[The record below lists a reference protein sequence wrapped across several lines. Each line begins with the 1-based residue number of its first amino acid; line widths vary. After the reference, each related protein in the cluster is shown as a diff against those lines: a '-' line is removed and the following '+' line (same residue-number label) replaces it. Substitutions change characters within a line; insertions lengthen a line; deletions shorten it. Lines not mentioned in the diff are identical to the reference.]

1 MFRRTAPAGLSA
13 ALLLALAPAG
23 LPAQA
28 APGEID
34 LQILSFNDFHGNIE
48 APDDPTEPGGAAN
61 LAAHLDRLRAGA
73 AHSATVVGGDSIG
86 ASPFLSSAFRDEPTI
101 DALSA
106 MDLTA
111 VAVGN
116 HEFDQGT
123 DELLRMDRGG
133 CLDDGDGS
141 GGRNSCPIPGKTFTG
156 AAFPFLA
163 ANVLWKDS
171 GEPMLPSYVIEE
183 YDGVKV
189 AYVGLGLD
197 ETPDIVSAAGIQDVD
212 FVDAATRA
220 NELVPELKAQGVEAM
235 VAVIHEGGTSE
246 NGTDVSG
253 DVMEFHEQLD
263 PEYDVIASGHTHTDY
278 ITTVDGRLITQAGN
292 YGELITKIDLRLD
305 PQTKDVVPGSA
316 VAEQVPV
323 TQEVT
328 PDETVAAIVAE
339 YKALIG
345 TVADEVL
352 GTVSAQV
359 THDRYAVAVSP
370 LGRLIADAQLADQ
383 SVVTAGEEPVLAL
396 MNPGGIRVP
405 ELDQAGADGTTDGK
419 ITMEEAFSAQP
430 FNNYLVS
437 MDLTGAQIH
446 QVLRE
451 QFSGENAEVVKV
463 LQTSTGFTYTIDD
476 TDTPE
481 LVPGSVQL
489 NGQAVADDGSTTYRV
504 VTNNFLAG
512 GGDNFPTL
520 AQGDNVYF
528 GGLDI
533 DAFRNYLEAAS
544 PYTPVDPD
552 VPAVGGPIIDTGV
565 TAPAEGAGQVA
576 LTGGVLAMLA
586 GAGLLGARRRRA

>member
-1 MFRRTAPAGLSA
+1 MFRRTAPVGLSA
-13 ALLLALAPAG
+13 VLLVALSPTVT
-23 LPAQA
+23 AQA
-28 APGEID
+28 APGEVE

-48 APDDPTEPGGAAN
+48 APDDPSEPGGAAN
-61 LAAHLDRLRAGA
+61 LAAHLDRLRSEAS
-73 AHSATVVGGDSIG
+73 HSATVVGGDSIG
-86 ASPFLSSAFRDEPTI
+86 ASPFLSAAFRDEPTI

-123 DELLRMDRGG
+123 DELLRMDAGG
-133 CLDDGDGS
+133 CLDDGDGE

-212 FVDAATRA
+212 FVDAASRA

-253 DVMEFHEQLD
+253 DVIEFHEELD

-278 ITTVDGRLITQAGN
+278 ITTLDGRLITQAGN

-305 PQTKDVVPGSA
+305 PTTGDVVPGSA
-316 VAEQVPV
+316 TAEQVPV
-323 TQEVT
+323 TQDVT
-328 PDETVAAIVAE
+328 PDETVTAIVAE
-339 YKALIG
+339 YRALIG
-345 TVADEVL
+345 TIADEVL
-352 GTVSAQV
+352 GTVTAQV
-359 THDRYAVAVSP
+359 SHDRYGVAVSP
-370 LGRLIADAQLADQ
+370 LGRLIADAQLADD
-383 SVVTAGEEPVLAL
+383 SVVTGGQEPVVAF

-405 ELDQAGADGTTDGK
+405 ELDQAGENGATDGR

-451 QFSGENAEVVKV
+451 QVSGENASEIKV
-463 LQTSTGFTYTIDD
+463 LQTSTGFTYRIDD
-476 TDTPE
+476 TDTPA
-481 LVPGSVQL
+481 LQPGSVQID
-489 NGQAVADDGSTTYRV
+489 GETVADDDSRTYRI

-512 GGDNFPTL
+512 GGDGFATL
-520 AQGDNVYF
+520 AEGGNVYF

-533 DAFRNYLEAAS
+533 DAFRGYLQDNS

-552 VPAVGGPIIDTGV
+552 VPTVGGPIIDTGV
-565 TAPAEGAGQVA
+565 STPADQTGTMAV
-576 LTGGVLAMLA
+576 TGGVLALLA
-586 GAGLLGARRRRA
+586 GAGVLGARRRRA

>member
-1 MFRRTAPAGLSA
+1 MFRRTAPVGLSA
-13 ALLLALAPAG
+13 VLLVALSPTLTAHSAPAEVELQLLA
-23 LPAQA
+23 
-28 APGEID
+28 
-34 LQILSFNDFHGNIE
+34 FNDFHGNIE

-61 LAAHLDRLRAGA
+61 LATHLDRLRSDAS
-73 AHSATVVGGDSIG
+73 HSATLLTGDQVG
-86 ASPFLSSAFRDEPTI
+86 ASPFASAAFRDEPTI
-101 DALSA
+101 DVLNT
-106 MDLTA
+106 MGVTA
-111 VAVGN
+111 AVVGN

-141 GGRNSCPIPGKTFTG
+141 GGRNSCPIPGQEFAG
-156 AAFPFLA
+156 SDYPQLA

-171 GEPMLPSYVIEE
+171 GEPILPSYVIEE

-189 AYVGLGLD
+189 AYVGLALD
-197 ETPDIVSAAGIQDVD
+197 ETPSIVSAAGIQDVD

-220 NELVPELKAQGVEAM
+220 NALVPELREQGVEAM
-235 VAVIHEGGTSE
+235 VAVLHEGGTSE
-246 NGTDVSG
+246 DGTTVEG
-253 DVMEFHEQLD
+253 DVVDFHEQLD
-263 PEYDVIASGHTHTDY
+263 GAYDVILSAHTHNEY
-278 ITTVDGRLITQAGN
+278 VTTLDGRLITQAGS
-292 YGELITKIDLRLD
+292 YGELVTEIDLRLD
-305 PQTKDVVPGSA
+305 PATGDVVPGSA
-316 VAEQVPV
+316 TARNVEV
-323 TQEVT
+323 TQDVADDPEVT
-328 PDETVAAIVAE
+328 AVLDAYAAQ
-339 YKALIG
+339 IG
-345 TVADEVL
+345 PIADEVL
-352 GTVSAQV
+352 GSVTANP
-359 THDRYAVAVSP
+359 THDRDIFGVTP
-370 LGRLIADAQLADQ
+370 LGRLIADAQLADP
-383 SVVTAGEEPVLAL
+383 SVVTDGQEPVVAF
-396 MNPGGIRVP
+396 MNPGGIRVK
-405 ELDQAGADGTTDGK
+405 ELDAAGADGTTDGQ

-446 QVLRE
+446 DLLGE
-451 QFSGENAEVVKV
+451 QWSGENADYRKV
-463 LQTSTGFTYTIDD
+463 LQTSTGFTYSIDD
-476 TDTPE
+476 TETPE
-481 LVPGSVQL
+481 LVAGSVKI
-489 NGQAVADDGSTTYRV
+489 NGETVADDDSQTYRV

>member
-1 MFRRTAPAGLSA
+1 
-13 ALLLALAPAG
+13 
-23 LPAQA
+23 
-28 APGEID
+28 
-34 LQILSFNDFHGNIE
+34 
-48 APDDPTEPGGAAN
+48 
-61 LAAHLDRLRAGA
+61 
-73 AHSATVVGGDSIG
+73 
-86 ASPFLSSAFRDEPTI
+86 
-101 DALSA
+101 
-106 MDLTA
+106 
-111 VAVGN
+111 
-116 HEFDQGT
+116 
-123 DELLRMDRGG
+123 MDRGG
-133 CLDDGDGS
+133 CLDDGDGE

-183 YDGVKV
+183 YEGVKV

-197 ETPDIVSAAGIQDVD
+197 ETPSIVSAAGIQDVD

-352 GTVSAQV
+352 GTCLLY
-359 THDRYAVAVSP
+359 TSP
-370 LGRLIADAQLADQ
+370 
-383 SVVTAGEEPVLAL
+383 
-396 MNPGGIRVP
+396 
-405 ELDQAGADGTTDGK
+405 
-419 ITMEEAFSAQP
+419 
-430 FNNYLVS
+430 
-437 MDLTGAQIH
+437 
-446 QVLRE
+446 
-451 QFSGENAEVVKV
+451 
-463 LQTSTGFTYTIDD
+463 
-476 TDTPE
+476 
-481 LVPGSVQL
+481 
-489 NGQAVADDGSTTYRV
+489 
-504 VTNNFLAG
+504 
-512 GGDNFPTL
+512 
-520 AQGDNVYF
+520 
-528 GGLDI
+528 
-533 DAFRNYLEAAS
+533 S
-544 PYTPVDPD
+544 PRD
-552 VPAVGGPIIDTGV
+552 
-565 TAPAEGAGQVA
+565 
-576 LTGGVLAMLA
+576 
-586 GAGLLGARRRRA
+586 